1 MQKNSLVIFKS
12 KPAKVINL
20 LDKKIEIETL
30 DGKNIKLPAKSVQLL
45 VESEK
50 DFELESLK
58 ELEIAELEMTWE
70 LLQEQQQTSV
80 EELCELL
87 FESIGVNQA
96 YTVWLLVSEG
106 EYFSFNDDFSIN
118 IHSQEQKNAIVRD
131 KQEKLKKEQELN
143 DFIERLNNKT
153 FNEDD
158 RKFLKEIEALATLKT
173 NKCRFLST

>member
-87 FESIGVNQA
+87 FVIYRGKSGLYRVA
-96 YTVWLLVSEG
+96 
-106 EYFSFNDDFSIN
+106 FSFRRRVF
-118 IHSQEQKNAIVRD
+118 
-131 KQEKLKKEQELN
+131 
-143 DFIERLNNKT
+143 
-153 FNEDD
+153 
-158 RKFLKEIEALATLKT
+158 
-173 NKCRFLST
+173 